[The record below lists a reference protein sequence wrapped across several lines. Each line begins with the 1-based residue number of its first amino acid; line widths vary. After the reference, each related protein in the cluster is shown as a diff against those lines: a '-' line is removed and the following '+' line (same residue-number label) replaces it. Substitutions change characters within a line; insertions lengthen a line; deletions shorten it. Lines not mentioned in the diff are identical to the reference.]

1 MRTADA
7 LEDLRGGDAI
17 QHRQRIGLRRG
28 RETERDV
35 LEHFDEDAAETERD
49 ELAEDRIGDRAD
61 DYFLA
66 AGEHLLHLHAEH
78 VRRRVVL
85 LRVGDD
91 RVVAL
96 LGVFGALHADQ
107 HASRFGLVEDVRRDD
122 LEHDRK
128 AHRRR
133 DLRGVGG
140 RRRHAFLRNGDP
152 VGLAHDFPFRCRE
165 RGSSFGFDGVQN
177 TPDVGAVAHLFSLKS
192 FVSDDFFS
200 AQRGD
205 LIRAVAEFSED
216 LVGVLAE
223 QRRALHV
230 GRTLG
235 HLDRIWC
242 VYFRALAASSPRSAL
257 LSSMTYGL
265 WRGIGTS
272 HSGVCKSRR
281 QPAPKIRHHIY
292 EHKD

>member
-1 MRTADA
+1 MLRAIPRRRRREIDDNADVGRDCAIPGREDRVQIHLRNFGIVCDELRHVLDHLRKRVAIDWMRTADA

-78 VRRRVVL
+78 VRLRVVL

-107 HASRFGLVEDVRRDD
+107 HASRFGLVADVRRDD

-177 TPDVGAVAHLFSLKS
+177 TPDVGAVAH
-192 FVSDDFFS
+192 FF
-200 AQRGD
+200 
-205 LIRAVAEFSED
+205 
-216 LVGVLAE
+216 
-223 QRRALHV
+223 
-230 GRTLG
+230 
-235 HLDRIWC
+235 
-242 VYFRALAASSPRSAL
+242 P
-257 LSSMTYGL
+257 
-265 WRGIGTS
+265 
-272 HSGVCKSRR
+272 
-281 QPAPKIRHHIY
+281 
-292 EHKD
+292 